1 MQTCPACDHR
11 FSTSD
16 RETLF
21 ATEENARLRADL
33 VAERT
38 KYLAHVGQLELE
50 ASELLKSLRAICRA
64 SGNESYDE
72 GELIW
77 QQADLVL
84 ALHDDDVRVVPA
96 RTRL

>member
-1 MQTCPACDHR
+1 MQTCPSCDHQ

-21 ATEENARLRADL
+21 ATEENARLRAEL

-38 KYLAHVGQLELE
+38 KYLAYVDQLERE
-50 ASELLKSLRAICRA
+50 ASELVNSLRAICRA
-64 SGNESYDE
+64 TGNESYDE

-77 QQADLVL
+77 QEADLVL
-84 ALHDDDVRVVPA
+84 ALHDEDTKIVPT

>member
-1 MQTCPACDHR
+1 MTTCPACSHEFR
-11 FSTSD
+11 TSD

-21 ATEENARLRADL
+21 ESEENSRLRAEL
-33 VAERT
+33 AAERV
-38 KYLAHVGQLELE
+38 KYLAYVDQLERE
-50 ASELLKSLRAICRA
+50 AAELVESLRAICRA
-64 SGNESYDE
+64 TGNESYDE

-84 ALHDDDVRVVPA
+84 ALHDDDVRCVPT